1 MTGSTV
7 LNKRRWIRRS
17 EHEWREVFAR
27 FERSGQTQEQFC
39 ADQDIVLSS
48 FTRWR
53 QKLCHRPPNQSVA
66 ASLGV
71 PTVAAADALFVEL
84 SSESAEQCWDV
95 ELQLGAEMVLRLRR
109 PPC

>member
-1 MTGSTV
+1 MTGSTT
-7 LNKRRWIRRS
+7 LTKRRWSRRS
-17 EHEWREVFAR
+17 EHEWREVFTR

-53 QKLCHRPPNQSVA
+53 QKLRHRPPNQSVA
-66 ASLGV
+66 ASQEI

-84 SSESAEQCWDV
+84 SSERAEQYWDA
-95 ELQLGAEMVLRLRR
+95 ELQLGAGVVLRLRR

>member
-1 MTGSTV
+1 MTESTT
-7 LNKRRWIRRS
+7 LAKRRWTRRT

-39 ADQDIVLSS
+39 TDQGIVLSS

-53 QKLCHRPPNQSVA
+53 QKLRHRPPKQSA
-66 ASLGV
+66 TASQEN

-84 SSESAEQCWDV
+84 SSARAEQCWDA
-95 ELQLGAEMVLRLRR
+95 ELQLGAGVVLRLRR